1 MNANVCEDYQRYT
14 YSYTVYQVPKLH
26 YFSILLKE
34 KGVKSH
40 TSPRPLPLFPLA
52 WNPASNLLDSQRQ
65 ERAIIN
71 NEHII
76 SILTAQSMPS
86 RANPPRHLSSRRSR
100 W

>member
-52 WNPASNLLDSQRQ
+52 WNPASNLSDSQRQ

-76 SILTAQSMPS
+76 SILTAQSIASMP
-86 RANPPRHLSSRRSR
+86 PPPPAFVIL
-100 W
+100 